1 MSEGQIFAHSNAGI
15 ECLDT
20 KVHSAVNISQVR
32 QLDPA
37 ARSNVTNTNTTHT
50 LSLCPPASKLDV
62 RKMVSINLFF
72 MNFKTFVQMSVG
84 LI

>member
-37 ARSNVTNTNTTHT
+37 ARSNVTNITNTAH
-50 LSLCPPASKLDV
+50 LPAGSNLDV
-62 RKMVSINLFF
+62 RKMVSIILFF
-72 MNFKTFVQMSVG
+72 MNFQTFVQMSGG